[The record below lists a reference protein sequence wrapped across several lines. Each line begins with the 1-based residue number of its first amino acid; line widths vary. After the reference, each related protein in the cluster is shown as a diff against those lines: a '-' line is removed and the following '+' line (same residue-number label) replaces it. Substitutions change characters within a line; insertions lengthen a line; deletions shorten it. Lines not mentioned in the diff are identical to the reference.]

1 MQRKSLHIVPKLD
14 KGSTFYNRQ
23 VVQAQ
28 DARDAYASAARRN
41 PVNSGCGL
49 LSLLLNSGWYCTPT

>member
-28 DARDAYASAARRN
+28 DARDAYASAALRN
-41 PVNSGCGL
+41 PVNSGCG
-49 LSLLLNSGWYCTPT
+49 